1 MTKRTTPGLRRLR
14 ASPAAEAIRSA
25 VLDDQRNGRA
35 KALAKIEAQK
45 AAAAAAI
52 DLPAGFVIGRAPH
65 LPAGGPSPIAA
76 PGDARPPAKRRPRP
90 ALRSPSRPSSAASP
104 SSPRPVPTPA
114 KSIPGQG
121 AAAALMRSHLRVKQ
135 V

>member
-76 PGDARPPAKRRPRP
+76 PGPPASKRRPRP

-121 AAAALMRSHLRVKQ
+121 AGAALMRSHLRVKQ